1 MGRYPLFLKSSIEKL
16 PEKHPDRIT
25 VPQALATIR
34 DILTKINLEAG
45 KAENALKL
53 SRLQAQIFFNPGE
66 EMVRGIYSDL
76 FCRISVSRLR
86 TVNYVEKER
95 CFSSDPGSTWNS
107 PFSSLTIILF
117 LPKGKTTVHIKY
129 TKGYGH

>member
-1 MGRYPLFLKSSIEKL
+1 MCICQGFIFKESERNKDCRKLPIESFLARPTTRMGRYPLFLKSSVEKL

-76 FCRISVSRLR
+76 FCRISV
-86 TVNYVEKER
+86 
-95 CFSSDPGSTWNS
+95 
-107 PFSSLTIILF
+107 
-117 LPKGKTTVHIKY
+117 
-129 TKGYGH
+129 